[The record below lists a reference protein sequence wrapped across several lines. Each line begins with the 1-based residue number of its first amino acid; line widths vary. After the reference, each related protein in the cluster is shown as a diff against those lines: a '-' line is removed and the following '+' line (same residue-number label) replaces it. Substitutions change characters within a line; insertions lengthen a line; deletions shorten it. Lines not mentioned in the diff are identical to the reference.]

1 MAGKKSGLGRGL
13 DALIVNKEDKSDK
26 ATRGEVTLN
35 GEPIRVDINKVEPNR
50 DQPRKNF
57 NEDTLAE
64 LAESIK
70 IHGVITPLIVVERD
84 GYYEIVAGERRW
96 RASKLAEQKEVPVV
110 VRNDLTEQEILEI
123 SLIENTQREDLN
135 PIEEA
140 NTYQELIEK
149 FNMKQDEVAER
160 VSKSRPAIANALR
173 LLKLDVRVQKM
184 LIEEIITAGHAKNLL
199 AITDGDKQYEFAQ
212 RINDEKLSVREV
224 EKEIKKMLAGP
235 EQKEPRHV
243 IDPKLEILYRELEEK
258 LKQKLGTK
266 VTIHAKDNQKGKLE
280 IEYYNQEELERL
292 IDTLHDGY

>member
-1 MAGKKSGLGRGL
+1 MAARKGGLGKGL
-13 DALIVNKEDKSDK
+13 DALIINTEDTSDK
-26 ATRGEVTLN
+26 ATKGEVTLS

-50 DQPRKNF
+50 EQPRKNF
-57 NEDTLAE
+57 NEDALAE

-70 IHGVITPLIVVERD
+70 QHGVITPLLVVEKD

-96 RASKLAEQKEVPVV
+96 RASKLAGEKEVPVV
-110 VRNDLTEQEILEI
+110 VRNDLTEQEILII

-140 NTYQELIEK
+140 NTYQVMIDK
-149 FNMKQDEVAER
+149 FGMKQDEVAEK
-160 VSKSRPAIANALR
+160 VSKSRPVVANALR

-184 LIEEIITAGHAKNLL
+184 LIEEIITPGHAKMLL

-224 EKEIKKMLAGP
+224 EKEIKRMQTDP
-235 EQKEPRHV
+235 EQKAPRQV

-280 IEYYNQEELERL
+280 IEYYNQEELEKL

>member
-1 MAGKKSGLGRGL
+1 MAARKGGLGKGL
-13 DALIVNKEDKSDK
+13 DALIINTEDTSDK
-26 ATRGEVTLN
+26 ATKGEVTLS

-50 DQPRKNF
+50 EQPRKNF
-57 NEDTLAE
+57 NEDALAE

-70 IHGVITPLIVVERD
+70 QHGVITPLLVVEKD

-96 RASKLAEQKEVPVV
+96 RASKLAGEKEVPVV
-110 VRNDLTEQEILEI
+110 VRNDLTEQEILII

-140 NTYQELIEK
+140 NTYQVMIDK
-149 FNMKQDEVAER
+149 FGMKQDEVAEK
-160 VSKSRPAIANALR
+160 VSKSRPVVANALR

-184 LIEEIITAGHAKNLL
+184 LIEEIITPGHAKMLL

-224 EKEIKKMLAGP
+224 EKEIKRMQADP
-235 EQKEPRHV
+235 EQKAPRQV

-280 IEYYNQEELERL
+280 IEYYNQEELEKL

>member
-13 DALIVNKEDKSDK
+13 DALIEIKKDTPDKG
-26 ATRGEVTLN
+26 TRGEVTLS

-50 DQPRKNF
+50 DQPRKYF
-57 NEDTLAE
+57 NEDALNE

-96 RASKLAEQKEVPVV
+96 RASKIAEQKEVPVV
-110 VRNDLTEQEILEI
+110 IRNDLTEQEILEI

-173 LLKLDVRVQKM
+173 LLKLDIRVQKM

-224 EKEIKKMLAGP
+224 EKEIKKMMADP
-235 EQKEPRHV
+235 EQKVPKQV

-266 VTIHAKDNQKGKLE
+266 VTIHAKDNHKGKLE

>member
-13 DALIVNKEDKSDK
+13 DALIEIKKDTSDK
-26 ATRGEVTLN
+26 GTRGEVTLS

-57 NEDTLAE
+57 NEDALNE

-96 RASKLAEQKEVPVV
+96 RASKIAEQKEVPVV
-110 VRNDLTEQEILEI
+110 IRNDLTEQEILEI

-173 LLKLDVRVQKM
+173 LLKLDIRVQKM

-224 EKEIKKMLAGP
+224 EKEIKKMMADP
-235 EQKEPRHV
+235 EQKVPKQV
-243 IDPKLEILYRELEEK
+243 IDPKLEILYHELEEK

-266 VTIHAKDNQKGKLE
+266 VTIHAKDNHKGKLE

>member
-26 ATRGEVTLN
+26 ATRGEVTLS

-50 DQPRKNF
+50 DQPRKTF
-57 NEDTLAE
+57 NEDTLTE

-140 NTYQELIEK
+140 NTYQQLIDK

-224 EKEIKKMLAGP
+224 EKEIKRMMADP
-235 EQKEPRHV
+235 EQKVPKQV

-266 VTIHAKDNQKGKLE
+266 VTIHAKDNHKGRLE